1 MDENKDAISVATQ
14 EVIAYSVI
22 FPAQLGEN
30 TQSEI
35 WFLHLKKETTKH
47 IVVPSFKGVD
57 KIPINHKRT
66 FAGSLY
72 YKNLV
77 ILYLVILYC
86 TVL

>member
-1 MDENKDAISVATQ
+1 MVATQ
-14 EVIAYSVI
+14 VVIVYSGVV
-22 FPAQLGEN
+22 FPVQLGEN

-47 IVVPSFKGVD
+47 IVPSFKGVD

-66 FAGSLY
+66 FTGYLY

-77 ILYLVILYC
+77 ILYLFILYC